1 MSGQSAPPAR
11 PSWATASGAL
21 KQVGELFDP
30 VEAWFKPVHRFC
42 LSCRVGVG
50 EKHREGCPR
59 AICACNGLKL
69 TRCNSSYFGN
79 RWSESDDEEQFATC
93 RECAGGLPYDGY
105 EFSDEPT
112 AFNLGVAFT
121 RTISVPA
128 TLDTEGKINH
138 GKLDTRCVEP
148 EVYGAKPHFMD
159 VDMLRKTGAI
169 VWSRPRLRWEWA
181 PFVTASRLTTSQML
195 VRCLLLST
203 RGRAAPRAYESN
215 AANDATAGDALGTGF
230 ATAAEVLVAQ
240 SAPPAQGGPARDDD
254 KNGGATV
261 VPVPDGIRMMHRLVS
276 SGHGVL
282 AGKVLQFFKGEL
294 RPWFYGMHYQDALM
308 MGMRGG
314 RVVADY

>member
-1 MSGQSAPPAR
+1 MSGQPAPPAR
-11 PSWATASGAL
+11 PSWVAASGAL

-50 EKHREGCPR
+50 EKHRDGCPR
-59 AICACNGLKL
+59 AICACNGRKL
-69 TRCNSSYFGN
+69 TRRTSSDT
-79 RWSESDDEEQFATC
+79 ESDDDEQWASC
-93 RECAGGLPYDGY
+93 RECDGGVPYDGY

-112 AFNLGVAFT
+112 AFNLGIAFT

-128 TLDTEGKINH
+128 TLDADGKLNH
-138 GKLDTRCVEP
+138 GELVTRCVEP

-159 VDMLRKTGAI
+159 VNMLRRTGAI

-203 RGRAAPRAYESN
+203 RGRAAPRAYQSD
-215 AANDATAGDALGTGF
+215 AANALGTGF

-254 KNGGATV
+254 ENGGATV

-282 AGKVLQFFKGEL
+282 AGKVLKFFKGEL